1 MKRCEECN
9 QLKGELPFLYDY
21 ISEDMKPIEERR
33 TCEECWRVLRRQVRT
48 ISSGPMIKRNGI
60 RYLSVT
66 VVGESISG
74 QLELF
79 KE

>member
-1 MKRCEECN
+1 MQRRCEECN
-9 QLKGELPFLYDY
+9 QLKEELPFLYDY
-21 ISEDMKPIEERR
+21 NDDDMQVVEERK
-33 TCEECWRVLRRQVRT
+33 TCEDCWNALRFKVRM

-66 VVGESISG
+66 VVGSPLSG

-79 KE
+79 

>member
-9 QLKGELPFLYDY
+9 QIKTELPFLYDY
-21 ISEDMKPIEERR
+21 ISDDMKLIEERR

-66 VVGESISG
+66 VVGRPLSG

-79 KE
+79 

>member
-9 QLKGELPFLYDY
+9 QIKTELPFLYDY
-21 ISEDMKPIEERR
+21 ISDDMRLIEERR
-33 TCEECWRVLRRQVRT
+33 TCEECWRALRRQVRT

-66 VVGESISG
+66 VVGRPLSG

-79 KE
+79 

>member
-1 MKRCEECN
+1 MKRCEECH
-9 QLKGELPFLYDY
+9 QIKTELPFLYDY
-21 ISEDMKPIEERR
+21 ISDDMKLIEERR
-33 TCEECWRVLRRQVRT
+33 TCEECWRILRRQVRT

-66 VVGESISG
+66 VVGIPLSG

-79 KE
+79 

>member
-9 QLKGELPFLYDY
+9 QLKDELPFLYDY
-21 ISEDMKPIEERR
+21 NSDDMKLIEERR
-33 TCEECWRVLRRQVRT
+33 TCEECWRVLRRQVQT

-66 VVGESISG
+66 VVGQPLSG

-79 KE
+79 

>member
-9 QLKGELPFLYDY
+9 RIKTELPFLYDY
-21 ISEDMKPIEERR
+21 ISDDMKLIEERR

-66 VVGESISG
+66 VVGRPLSG

-79 KE
+79 